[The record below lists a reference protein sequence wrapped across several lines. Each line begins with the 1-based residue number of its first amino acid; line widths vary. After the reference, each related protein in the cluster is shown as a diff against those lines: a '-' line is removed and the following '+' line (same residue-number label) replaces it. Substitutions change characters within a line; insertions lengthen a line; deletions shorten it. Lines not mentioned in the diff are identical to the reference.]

1 MRKGLIYAL
10 LVTTNKYEHIASGR
24 VFLLLNMGMGIFV
37 GGG

>member
-10 LVTTNKYEHIASGR
+10 LVTTNKYYIASGR